1 MEKSLKTRVNYDY
14 DADYN
19 SEDELKQMNDFKDFE
34 KWIEIG
40 SEIEFSYKGK
50 NYSVTYFVNGLNQEG
65 ISFCEFYKEPVEF
78 YTVEDFMNN
87 AKIDN
92 ELLKDIW
99 DKVTDIS
106 VF

>member
-1 MEKSLKTRVNYDY
+1 MKTWVNYDY

>member
-1 MEKSLKTRVNYDY
+1 
-14 DADYN
+14 
-19 SEDELKQMNDFKDFE
+19 MNNFKDFE
-34 KWIEIG
+34 KWIETG
-40 SEIEFSYKGK
+40 NEIEFSYNGK
-50 NYSVTYFVNGLNQEG
+50 NYSVTYFVNESNKEE

-78 YTVEDFMNN
+78 YTIEDFINN

-99 DKVTDIS
+99 ENVVDIS

>member
-1 MEKSLKTRVNYDY
+1 
-14 DADYN
+14 
-19 SEDELKQMNDFKDFE
+19 MNNFQNFK
-34 KWIEIG
+34 KWIETG

-50 NYSVTYFVNGLNQEG
+50 NYSVTYFVNGSNQEE

-78 YTVEDFMNN
+78 YTIEEFMNN
-87 AKIDN
+87 AKIGN

-99 DKVTDIS
+99 ENVVDIS

>member
-1 MEKSLKTRVNYDY
+1 MNYDY

-19 SEDELKQMNDFKDFE
+19 SEDQLKQMNDFKDFE